1 MFQLHFQNDFVSQ
14 VSQGI
19 PFTFYVPHVAHIL
32 WKCTF
37 CLVSPGIGPRGQIL
51 MNILPS
57 HLSDQHLSAYNNG
70 LKTKG
75 NFKYQVDHFRE
86 TDVQHL
92 KSPQIPQSDL
102 PRSIDRNHSFFILT
116 INNIYKPITL

>member
-1 MFQLHFQNDFVSQ
+1 MILFPKYHRVFLLHFMS
-14 VSQGI
+14 
-19 PFTFYVPHVAHIL
+19 HIL

-86 TDVQHL
+86 TDFQHL
-92 KSPQIPQSDL
+92 KSPQNSNFHNP
-102 PRSIDRNHSFFILT
+102 
-116 INNIYKPITL
+116 IYHAV

>member
-1 MFQLHFQNDFVSQ
+1 
-14 VSQGI
+14 
-19 PFTFYVPHVAHIL
+19 
-32 WKCTF
+32 
-37 CLVSPGIGPRGQIL
+37 
-51 MNILPS
+51 
-57 HLSDQHLSAYNNG
+57 LSAYNTG

-86 TDVQHL
+86 TDFQHL